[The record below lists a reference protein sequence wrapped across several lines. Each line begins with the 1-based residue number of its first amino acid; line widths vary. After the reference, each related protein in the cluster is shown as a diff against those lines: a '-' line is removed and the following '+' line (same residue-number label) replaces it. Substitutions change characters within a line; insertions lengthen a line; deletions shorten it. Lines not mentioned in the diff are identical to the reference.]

1 MIMAVRIM
9 IMILDAS
16 DLLLLPSGDKEDDD
30 NYDDKDVTSFITN
43 SY

>member
-1 MIMAVRIM
+1 M

-16 DLLLLPSGDKEDDD
+16 DLLLLPTGDKEDDD